1 MSALVR
7 WARRAG
13 CGAPWLHQRCCT
25 AVPVATAYSRR
36 ALRTSAACNSSNSG
50 NGSQNKPGDQ
60 RPPHASLLSSSSSSN
75 SNQNSASNSQR
86 SGVPDS
92 SSSSSSSV
100 NTESI
105 FYTGELDDD
114 DRYDSDSGNAFD
126 DGLESEADDEYAG
139 DAAGSDGDDSDGFV
153 GAKYIASNDPE
164 AANKVSA
171 VHC

>member
-1 MSALVR
+1 
-7 WARRAG
+7 
-13 CGAPWLHQRCCT
+13 
-25 AVPVATAYSRR
+25 VPLPATYNRR
-36 ALRTSAACNSSNSG
+36 ALRTSAVCNSSNSG
-50 NGSQNKPGDQ
+50 DGSQNKPGDQ